1 MKPTIYLVGGAVRDH
16 VLRVASKDKDYVV
29 VGATAE
35 WMLEQGFQKV
45 GADFPVFLHPE
56 TGYEYALA
64 RQERKTGTGYL
75 GFETRFDPS
84 ITLED
89 DLIRRDLTINAMAMS
104 EEGAIIDPYGGL
116 RDLKE
121 RVLRHTS
128 DAFEEDPL
136 RVLRLARFAARY
148 DDFSIAPETRD
159 LASLIVKGGEMTSL
173 PKERIWTE
181 MWKGFGEIHPYRMIE
196 VLSDFGALDVLPMKD
211 YFQWFDKEGLARLF
225 ESVQSGS
232 PLISA
237 VLSVRFNPDKAIQLC
252 IPFEVKRTSSHADE
266 LSTLI
271 TMVKLN
277 PYRALQMIKKLRYLN
292 EMQSPEMAAATIVA
306 MARARTAGLEED
318 FLDNLSTFNQGSHA
332 LRQLDYQAIVND
344 GPKESIRTR
353 VEEAEIEALKKLW
366 QTGIA

>member
-1 MKPTIYLVGGAVRDH
+1 MKPSIYLVGGAVRDH
-16 VLRVASKDKDYVV
+16 VLGVASKDKDYVV
-29 VGATAE
+29 VGATSE

-89 DLIRRDLTINAMAMS
+89 DLIRRDLTINAMAMT
-104 EEGAIIDPYGGL
+104 EEGVIIDPYGGL
-116 RDLKE
+116 RDLDQ

-128 DAFEEDPL
+128 KAFQEDPL
-136 RVLRLARFAARY
+136 RVLRVARFAARF
-148 DDFSIAPETRD
+148 DDFKIAGETRD
-159 LASLIVKGGEMTSL
+159 LASLIVLSGEMTSL
-173 PKERIWTE
+173 PKERIWME

-196 VLSDFGALDVLPMKD
+196 VLWDFGALDVLPLKD
-211 YFQWFDKEGLARLF
+211 YFQWFDLKGLERLF
-225 ESVQSGS
+225 EKVDSGS
-232 PLISA
+232 PLIAA
-237 VLSVRFNPDKAIQLC
+237 VLSIRFNQKDAIPLC

-266 LSTLI
+266 ISTMI
-271 TMVKLN
+271 GMSKIN
-277 PYRALQMIKKLRYLN
+277 PYSALQKIKKLRYLN
-292 EMQSPEMAAATIVA
+292 EQQTVEMAAATIVA
-306 MARARTAGLEED
+306 LARARAAGYEDD
-318 FLDNLSTFNQGSHA
+318 FLDNLSLFNQAAHA

-353 VEEAEIEALKKLW
+353 VEDAEIGTLKKLW
-366 QTGIA
+366 QSFT